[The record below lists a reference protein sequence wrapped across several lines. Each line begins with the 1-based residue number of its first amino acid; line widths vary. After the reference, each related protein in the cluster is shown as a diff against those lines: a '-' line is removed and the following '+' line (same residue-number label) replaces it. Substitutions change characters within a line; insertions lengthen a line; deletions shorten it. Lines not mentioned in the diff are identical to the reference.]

1 MSKADAS
8 RSPEPL
14 TDEARHGYRTTPEQ
28 TTKMPSGIP
37 YIVGN
42 EAAERFSFYGMKAIL
57 MVFMTGH
64 LYMGIGSDGRP
75 VYGMN
80 RADANFYFHLF
91 EASAY
96 AFPLIGAFC
105 ADYLWGKYRTIIW
118 LSLVYC
124 LGHFALALDE
134 TRLGLLVGLSLI
146 AVGTGGIKPCV
157 SAHVGDQFGPQNKHL
172 LERVYGWF
180 YFSIN
185 FGSMF
190 STLLVP
196 AILARRGVFNE
207 WIPAHHSSA
216 AYAFGL
222 PGVLMGVATLVFW
235 LGRRKYAH
243 IPAGGKA
250 FLSDV
255 TGSLGKF
262 TLRRLAPLY
271 FFILFFWTLYD
282 QTGSS
287 WVQQLQRL
295 NCHMFGYD
303 FLPAQVQ
310 AVNPLLVMIYIPL
323 FNFVLYPAINKVFL
337 LTPLRKIGIGMSL
350 TAAAFGIS
358 WYIETLVAP
367 TTPIV
372 VAELQAMGVAGDTAE
387 IEKLVVNGKVDKLAE
402 RLPKESVVVDDQL
415 KLKDQAEREKVEV
428 AQRQGRITQVLS
440 KHGPS
445 ALWQVLAYI
454 VITAG
459 EVMVSITGLEYSYS
473 QAPHKMKSFVMS
485 LYLLTVSLGNVVTA
499 LINKLLAD
507 ANGNMAIPYT
517 QYYAIFTG
525 LMIATT
531 VVYAFC
537 SRTFREQSYYQ
548 GDEPAAKP
556 EA

>member
-1 MSKADAS
+1 MPSADAS
-8 RSPEPL
+8 SSPDGL

-57 MVFMTGH
+57 MVFMTQY
-64 LYMGIGSDGRP
+64 LVMGTGADGKP
-75 VYGMN
+75 ILGMN
-80 RADANFYFHLF
+80 RAEANFYFHLF

-96 AFPLIGAFC
+96 AFPLIGAFL

-157 SAHVGDQFGPQNKHL
+157 SAHVGDQFGQQNKHL

-196 AILARRGVFNE
+196 AILARKGVFKD
-207 WIPAHHSSA
+207 WIPAEHSSA

-255 TGSLGKF
+255 TGPLGKF

-372 VAELQAMGVAGDTAE
+372 VAELQANGAAGDAAE
-387 IEKLVVNGKVDKLAE
+387 IERLVVNGKVEDLAKSFPE
-402 RLPKESVVVDDQL
+402 NKVFEGFE
-415 KLKDQAEREKVEV
+415 KREQYV
-428 AQRQGRITQVLS
+428 THVLS

-445 ALWQVLAYI
+445 AFWQVLAYI

-473 QAPHKMKSFVMS
+473 QAPLKMKSFVMS

-499 LINKLLAD
+499 LINKVIAD
-507 ANGNMAIPYT
+507 DKGNMTIPYT
-517 QYYAIFTG
+517 RYYAIFTG

-531 VVYAFC
+531 IVYVVC
-537 SRTFREQSYYQ
+537 SRTFREQSYFQ
-548 GDEPAAKP
+548 GDEPATQPDA
-556 EA
+556 